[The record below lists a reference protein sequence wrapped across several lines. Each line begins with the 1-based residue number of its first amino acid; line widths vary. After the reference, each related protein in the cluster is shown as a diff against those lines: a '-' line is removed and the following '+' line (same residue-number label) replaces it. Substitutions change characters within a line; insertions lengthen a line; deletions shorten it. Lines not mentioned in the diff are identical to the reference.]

1 MLKTF
6 TLHAISHQQQTAEK
20 GLITWEM
27 LDEQNNIR
35 QVKGITSLSQQGFI
49 KNVESIHRREMPLVE
64 ILSQRGEGDT
74 FVIDFSLFNQ
84 TFGYPARDVFPPPS
98 PSTPPAGNRLKN
110 GLKMLFR
117 LPFRR

>member
-6 TLHAISHQQQTAEK
+6 TLHTISHQQQTAEN

-27 LDEQNNIR
+27 LDEQSKLR

-49 KNVESIHRREMPLVE
+49 KNVQSVHRREMPLVE

-74 FVIDFSLFNQ
+74 FSIDFSLFNQ
-84 TFGYPARDVFPPPS
+84 TFDYQPRAVFPPS
-98 PSTPPAGNRLKN
+98 IPPAGNRLKN
-110 GLKMLFR
+110 GLKMLFQ